1 MTLASLKR
9 DLEKVGRA
17 IIDSNQGVI
26 AAERAHTLASI
37 NWLASHVPNAVLD
50 ELGHEIRKMI
60 QEEKGGG
67 SKSDESQD
75 TDVAS
80 VVASDAMSDVSDLST
95 HDLNE
100 MDFEN
105 ERSFDGSD
113 VAEVGTTSTSYGDL
127 ANFSH
132 ATNAASFLPA
142 RFKQQSSALNDPD
155 DRPGVHLIHLIPED
169 KPQCHNIIDMV
180 PQGDLSGSRM
190 AAEGAA
196 KGSAP
201 KMSSMSPVKVKA
213 KKGVKGL
220 FKRFVKRKKSGS
232 QAPELAACRVD
243 SRGSNHETALSTH
256 ESDPS
261 QSLPPSSR
269 SGSGDSTASGEMIT
283 QDDGKKEK
291 FRGTSLP
298 HTTSYRCA
306 LLFADISG
314 FTKLSTLLDPESL
327 SKVSTTSF
335 LCLRK
340 TEKNLTFFA
349 LYLRL
354 STPTSSSLST
364 KC

>member
-1 MTLASLKR
+1 
-9 DLEKVGRA
+9 
-17 IIDSNQGVI
+17 
-26 AAERAHTLASI
+26 
-37 NWLASHVPNAVLD
+37 
-50 ELGHEIRKMI
+50 MI

-67 SKSDESQD
+67 SKSDESD
-75 TDVAS
+75 NTHVAS

-100 MDFEN
+100 MDFEDA
-105 ERSFDGSD
+105 RSFDDSD
-113 VAEVGTTSTSYGDL
+113 VVEAGTTAASYGDL

-132 ATNAASFLPA
+132 ADAASFLPA
-142 RFKQQSSALNDPD
+142 GFKQKSTALDDPD
-155 DRPGVHLIHLIPED
+155 ARPGAHLIHMIPED
-169 KPQCHNIIDMV
+169 KPQCNNSMGIIDML
-180 PQGDLSGSRM
+180 PQGDLSDGRM
-190 AAEGAA
+190 PAEGRSSMQTQGLSSLALD

-201 KMSSMSPVKVKA
+201 KKSSLSSPVNAKS
-213 KKGVKGL
+213 KKGVKSL
-220 FKRFVKRKKSGS
+220 FKRFVKKKNKSGS
-232 QAPELAACRVD
+232 HVTELTASADDGLPPASKHNSMPILKTEIRR
-243 SRGSNHETALSTH
+243 SSGSNHETALSTH

-298 HTTSYRCA
+298 HCTSYRCA

-335 LCLRK
+335 LCFR
-340 TEKNLTFFA
+340 
-349 LYLRL
+349 
-354 STPTSSSLST
+354 
-364 KC
+364 